1 MDHDPPDFH
10 TEPFRGSNHAPL
22 DPETEADI
30 IIVGAGPAG
39 LATAACLVQRGH
51 SPLVL
56 DRAQDIASSWRHHYE
71 RLHLHTVKTHS
82 ALPGRPFP
90 DDAPRYV
97 PRQGVVDYLVA
108 YARQHGIEP
117 LLGQHV
123 TAIEP
128 RRDPGAPW
136 QVVLASGRRLSA
148 NHVVVATGANRQP
161 RAPRLPGEDV
171 FQGRLLHSRGY
182 RNAAPFA
189 DQRVLVVGMGNTGAE
204 IALDLAEHGV
214 RAALSVRSPVNI
226 VRRDAFGR
234 PSQLSSL
241 MLSKLPAPL
250 GDALATL
257 LRNLTVGDLRRHGL
271 PSSSVS
277 PLRQLREEGKT
288 PVIDVGTVQR
298 IKTGDIQV
306 YPGIQRL
313 TAGGVRFTDGSE
325 HPFDTVLLATG
336 YDAALDGLFPGTKLA
351 LDPRGI
357 PAQVSGEGALEGL
370 HFVGFDMRQPGGLL
384 RTIALQ
390 APRVAE
396 RISARQANG
405 GRHA

>member
-1 MDHDPPDFH
+1 MEHDPPDFH
-10 TEPFRGSNHAPL
+10 TEPFRGSSHAPL
-22 DPETEADI
+22 DPETEADVI
-30 IIVGAGPAG
+30 VVGAGPAG
-39 LATAACLVQRGH
+39 LAVAACLVQRGH
-51 SPLVL
+51 SPLVI

-117 LLGQHV
+117 ALGQNV

-128 RRDPGAPW
+128 RQGPGAPW
-136 QVVLASGRRLSA
+136 QVVLANGRHLSA

-182 RNAAPFA
+182 RNAAPFMG
-189 DQRVLVVGMGNTGAE
+189 QRVLVVGMGNTGAE
-204 IALDLAEHGV
+204 IALDLVEHGV

-226 VRRDAFGR
+226 VRRDVLGR
-234 PSQLSSL
+234 PAQLSSL
-241 MLSKLPAPL
+241 MLSQLPPVL
-250 GDALATL
+250 GDALAVL

-271 PSSSVS
+271 PSASVS

-288 PVIDVGTVQR
+288 PVIDVGTVRR
-298 IKTGDIQV
+298 IKAGDILV

-313 TAGGVRFTDGSE
+313 TSGGVRFTDGSE

-336 YDAALDGLFPGTKLA
+336 YDPALGELFPRTA
-351 LDPRGI
+351 LPLDERGI
-357 PAQVSGEGALEGL
+357 PLQLSGEGVLEGL
-370 HFVGFDMRQPGGLL
+370 HFVGFDVRQPGGLL

-390 APRVAE
+390 APRVAK